1 MIIGPENVGKTT
13 LLKVLIKQSLLANEA
28 PTQVASGNYPLIE
41 LITFDTGDM
50 VKTGL
55 GTLADSKVGLAVF
68 QSPSLQV
75 TRQTLSN
82 MKSQRTNVFDESLR
96 SKYNKLIPKLSE
108 IQKANTDSN
117 ECNKSQ
123 QSKIDNLHAVLCDF
137 GDQAEYHVTHQ
148 PFMSCDSIYV
158 LVFNI
163 AEEINDAIQQ
173 RNNSKSDITYYARMH
188 EWLSSVHGCKRLSD
202 GLEGNVRNEITI
214 DGKNYELPIVI
225 VIGSHADKIVANNE
239 KEKNRKI
246 QAAYNKISREFG
258 HKAFSKHLYLSHL
271 AMNGDGNDNSEAT
284 QRLRDETRKQLCQIF
299 TTIAEKLPFITNPIP
314 VRWYEIIQILRGERE
329 DKTIK
334 KLLTKTQVKDLIDK
348 HHLSKQGEKLDSLL
362 SYLHSIGQ
370 IVYCDKDEILSNWVV
385 SDIDWLIEVFCSLI
399 RISFFKSS
407 HADDWCDYEKI
418 QNTGKISE
426 EYIRHVW
433 SKFNLDDEER
443 KYVLSLMT
451 HYDILC
457 EASELQG
464 KDRIYLIPC
473 LLKTRPKSNALYPS
487 NSTTSKYIY
496 LGFDE
501 KELPYISYNIFY
513 CLISQ
518 CLQKRGWNN
527 SRVQLYQNCASFRI
541 SPGINLIIDKLS
553 TVIGLQ
559 LVYRHRSLQA
569 KTAVELNV
577 KDVIESALRI
587 VLTKWMPNMSHIR
600 IKVSVKCPRCGELVN
615 IEDDLSDDK
624 SLLDC
629 PKCQYV
635 WFSSNQLK
643 FWLDN
648 IAVDASSDN
657 GQDTPMPLTEE
668 DRASTIPKYK
678 ISGVG
683 MLEIHKQILRS
694 HYVKIIEECKSSV
707 KPICNHLYSREILTL
722 YLKEIIVCQH
732 TDYEKMEKLLDIL
745 PERGNRAFDAF
756 CEVLSTINSPV
767 IEILENAEREN
778 EKGTKRK
785 LSNTR
790 KAKSEYQ
797 KIVKQ
802 CHGIDEAFDYDA
814 NWLYELV
821 ADREN
826 ENLAVSITI
835 QE

>member
-28 PTQVASGNYPLIE
+28 PTQVASGNHPLIE

-50 VKTGL
+50 VKNGL
-55 GTLADSKVGLAVF
+55 GTLADSKVGLAVL

-96 SKYNKLIPKLSE
+96 SKYKKLRPKLSK
-108 IQKANTDSN
+108 IQEANTDSN

-148 PFMSCDSIYV
+148 PFMSCNSIYV

-188 EWLSSVHGCKRLSD
+188 EWLSSVHGCKGLSD

-239 KEKNRKI
+239 EEKNRKI
-246 QAAYNKISREFG
+246 QAAYNKISP
-258 HKAFSKHLYLSHL
+258 
-271 AMNGDGNDNSEAT
+271 MNGDGNDNSKAT
-284 QRLRDETRKQLCQIF
+284 QDLRDEIRKRLCQTF
-299 TTIAEKLPFITNPIP
+299 TKIAEKLPFITDPIP

-362 SYLHSIGQ
+362 SYLHNIGQ

-407 HADDWCDYEKI
+407 HADDWSDYEKI

-426 EYIRHVW
+426 EYIGHVW

-457 EASELQG
+457 E
-464 KDRIYLIPC
+464 
-473 LLKTRPKSNALYPS
+473 
-487 NSTTSKYIY
+487 
-496 LGFDE
+496 
-501 KELPYISYNIFY
+501 
-513 CLISQ
+513 ISQ
-518 CLQKRGWNN
+518 CLQKRKWNN
-527 SRVQLYQNCASFRI
+527 GRVKLYQNCASFRI
-541 SPGINLIIDKLS
+541 SPGIDLIIDKLS

-559 LVYRHRSLQA
+559 LVYRHPNLKSKEVRRKLT
-569 KTAVELNV
+569 KTAIELNV

-615 IEDDLSDDK
+615 IEDGLSDDK
-624 SLLDC
+624 SFLDC
-629 PKCQYV
+629 LNCGQTWLSLY
-635 WFSSNQLK
+635 QLK
-643 FWLDN
+643 PWLDN
-648 IAVDASSDN
+648 IPDLTVDAFSDN
-657 GQDTPMPLTEE
+657 GDDISMSLTEE
-668 DRASTIPKYK
+668 EGASTIPKCK
-678 ISGVG
+678 TSGIG

-694 HYVKIIEECKSSV
+694 HYVKIIEECQSSV

-722 YLKEIIVCQH
+722 HLKEIIVCQP

-745 PERGNRAFDAF
+745 PECGNRAFGAF

-767 IEILENAEREN
+767 MEILENAERKN
-778 EKGTKRK
+778 EKGTKSK
-785 LSNTR
+785 LCNM
-790 KAKSEYQ
+790 
-797 KIVKQ
+797 
-802 CHGIDEAFDYDA
+802 
-814 NWLYELV
+814 
-821 ADREN
+821 
-826 ENLAVSITI
+826 
-835 QE
+835 

>member
-28 PTQVASGNYPLIE
+28 PTQVASGNHPLIE

-55 GTLADSKVGLAVF
+55 GTLADSKVGLAVL
-68 QSPSLQV
+68 QSPFLQV
-75 TRQTLSN
+75 TRQTLSD
-82 MKSQRTNVFDESLR
+82 MKSQRTNVFDKSLR
-96 SKYNKLIPKLSE
+96 SKYSKLRPKLSK
-108 IQKANTDSN
+108 IQEANTDSN
-117 ECNKSQ
+117 ESKKSQ

-173 RNNSKSDITYYARMH
+173 RNNSKSDITYFARMH
-188 EWLSSVHGCKRLSD
+188 EWLSSVRGCKGLRD
-202 GLEGNVRNEITI
+202 GLGSNARNEITI
-214 DGKNYELPIVI
+214 DGKYYELPIVI

-239 KEKNRKI
+239 EEKNRKI
-246 QAAYNKISREFG
+246 QAAYNNISREFG
-258 HKAFSKHLYLSHL
+258 SKAFSKHLYLSHL

-299 TTIAEKLPFITNPIP
+299 TKIAEKLPFITDPIP

-362 SYLHSIGQ
+362 SYLHNIGQ

-407 HADDWCDYEKI
+407 HADDWSEYEKI

-426 EYIRHVW
+426 EYIRQVW

-473 LLKTRPKSNALYPS
+473 LLKTQPKSDALYPS

-527 SRVQLYQNCASFRI
+527 GRVKLYQNCASFRI

-559 LVYRHRSLQA
+559 LVYRHPNLQSKEVRRRLT
-569 KTAVELNV
+569 KTAVELHV
-577 KDVIESALRI
+577 KDAIESALRI

-600 IKVSVKCPRCGELVN
+600 IKVSVKCPYCGELVN
-615 IEDDLSDDK
+615 IEDGLSDDK
-624 SLLDC
+624 SFLDC
-629 PKCQYV
+629 LNCERT
-635 WFSSNQLK
+635 WHSSYHLK
-643 FWLDN
+643 PWLDN
-648 IAVDASSDN
+648 ITVDASSDN
-657 GQDTPMPLTEE
+657 GEDTPMSLTEE
-668 DRASTIPKYK
+668 ERASTISKCK
-678 ISGVG
+678 NSGIG

-694 HYVKIIEECKSSV
+694 HRVKIIDGFKSSV
-707 KPICNHLYSREILTL
+707 KPICNHLYSREILTP
-722 YLKEIIVCQH
+722 YLKEIILCQPN
-732 TDYEKMEKLLDIL
+732 DYEKMDKLLDIL
-745 PERGNRAFDAF
+745 PERGIRAYDVFR
-756 CEVLSTINSPV
+756 EVLSTISSQM
-767 IEILENAEREN
+767 IKILENAERE
-778 EKGTKRK
+778 
-785 LSNTR
+785 
-790 KAKSEYQ
+790 Y
-797 KIVKQ
+797 
-802 CHGIDEAFDYDA
+802 
-814 NWLYELV
+814 
-821 ADREN
+821 EN
-826 ENLAVSITI
+826 EPKGKGKETKSYVDIFTVDIFSLPHLCIIISALLVLNYMIHLA
-835 QE
+835 